1 MHPNVTKVKD
11 ILHEAG
17 LHGRVRELTEETR
30 TAAQA
35 AALLGCE
42 VGAIA
47 SSLIFKTERG
57 PVLVLTSGAHRVD
70 TAVAAQAIGVESLG
84 RASADEV
91 KTWTGQTIGG
101 VAPVG
106 HVQHIETYL
115 DVELSKHGEL
125 WAAAGIPAS
134 VFEISY
140 DDLKA
145 ITGATEIAVE

>member
-11 ILHEAG
+11 ILHDAG

-70 TAVAAQAIGVESLG
+70 TSVAAQAIGVESLG
-84 RASADEV
+84 RASPDEV
-91 KTWTGQTIGG
+91 KAWTGQTIGG

-106 HVQHIETYL
+106 HPQPIDTYL
-115 DVELSKHGEL
+115 DVELARHGEL

-140 DDLKA
+140 DDLKSL
-145 ITGATEIAVE
+145 TGATEIAVE

>member
-47 SSLIFKTERG
+47 SSLIFNTERG

-70 TAVAAQAIGVESLG
+70 TTVAAQAIGVKALG
-84 RASADEV
+84 RASAAEV
-91 KTWTGQTIGG
+91 KAATGQSIGG

-106 HVQHIETYL
+106 HPAPIETYL
-115 DVELSKHGEL
+115 DVELKNHGEL

-145 ITGATEIAVE
+145 ITDATEIAVE